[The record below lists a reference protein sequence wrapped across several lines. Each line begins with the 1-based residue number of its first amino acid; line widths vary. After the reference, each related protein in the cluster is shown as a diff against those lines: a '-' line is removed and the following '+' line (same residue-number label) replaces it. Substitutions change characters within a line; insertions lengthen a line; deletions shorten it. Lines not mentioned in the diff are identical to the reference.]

1 MPVKH
6 SNVDSNTGSNGYE
19 PLKNESEKRIPE
31 DGEEWTD
38 YNTHDPGQTVLPG
51 ISGRIIRW
59 FRHIFS
65 GNELPSNLKLPSTKR
80 TNKPKKDG

>member
-19 PLKNESEKRIPE
+19 PLKNESAKHIPE

-38 YNTHDPGQTVLPG
+38 YNTHDPGQTVSSG
-51 ISGRIIRW
+51 IFGRIIRL
-59 FRHIFS
+59 FRNIFS
-65 GNELPSNLKLPSTKR
+65 GNDLPSNRKLPLTKR
-80 TNKPKKDG
+80 TNKPKKGG